1 MKRHRL
7 VLVGGDGAQLRV
19 SGDQLAELLAAL
31 KEGSSLA
38 LRFQVEGISNPP
50 GPRPRWLEA
59 CTSQMITG
67 LHAGSAV
74 LELEAPTLEE
84 AAPEVF
90 GGTGQISLLEQEE
103 PLAPPGSTALDLF
116 AAVLRE
122 IQQGD
127 RPNLRADR
135 PLLEGCLRFARVPTG
150 AFTGISLG
158 PLDAAGPTVALNASD
173 IPLLEE
179 LVLQTPLPQTIRF
192 TGKFDT
198 ISSTRPSVTLL
209 SDDGEKIQA
218 RLPAS
223 VTMEDLRALFGQ
235 RVVVAGVAEFRPSG
249 RIQQIGISQIQP
261 AHGDDELFSEAPRA
275 WGSMPVF
282 TPAVQGP
289 GSGVATFFGTWP
301 GDETDDEL
309 ITALAAI
316 R

>member
-1 MKRHRL
+1 LKRHRL
-7 VLVGGDGAQLRV
+7 VLEGGDGAQLRI

-31 KEGSSLA
+31 MEGARLA
-38 LRFQVEGISNPP
+38 LRYQVEGISNPP

-59 CTSQMITG
+59 CTSQVITG

-74 LELEAPTLEE
+74 LEIEAPTLEE

-90 GGTGQISLLEQEE
+90 GASGQISLLQPDE
-103 PLAPPGSTALDLF
+103 PLAPPASTALDLF
-116 AAVLRE
+116 AAVLQE

-127 RPNLRADR
+127 RPTLRADR
-135 PLLEGCLRFARVPTG
+135 SLLEGCLRFARVPSG

-158 PLDAAGPTVALNASD
+158 SVDAEGPTVTLHASD

-179 LVLQTPLPQTIRF
+179 LVLH
-192 TGKFDT
+192 
-198 ISSTRPSVTLL
+198 
-209 SDDGEKIQA
+209 SDDGDKMQA
-218 RLPAS
+218 RLPSS
-223 VTMEDLRALFGQ
+223 VTTEDLRALFGQ

-249 RIQQIGISQIQP
+249 RIQQIAINQIQP
-261 AHGDDELFSEAPRA
+261 AHGADELFSETPRA

-282 TPAVQGP
+282 TPAAQEP
-289 GSGVATFFGTWP
+289 GSGVSIFFGTWP
-301 GDETDDEL
+301 GEETDDEL

>member
-7 VLVGGDGAQLRV
+7 VLEGGDGAQLRI

-31 KEGSSLA
+31 KEGARLA
-38 LRFQVEGISNPP
+38 LRYQVEGISNPP

-59 CTSQMITG
+59 CTSQVITG
-67 LHAGSAV
+67 LRAGSAV
-74 LELEAPTLEE
+74 LEIEAPTLEE

-90 GGTGQISLLEQEE
+90 GASGQISLLQPDE
-103 PLAPPGSTALDLF
+103 PLAPPASTALDLF
-116 AAVLRE
+116 AAVLQE

-127 RPNLRADR
+127 RPTLRADR
-135 PLLEGCLRFARVPTG
+135 SLLEGCLRFARVPSG

-158 PLDAAGPTVALNASD
+158 SADAKGPTVTLHASD

-192 TGKFDT
+192 TGTLDT

-209 SDDGEKIQA
+209 SDDGDKIQA
-218 RLPAS
+218 RLPS
-223 VTMEDLRALFGQ
+223 GVTKEDMRSLFGQ
-235 RVVVAGVAEFRPSG
+235 RVVVAGVAEFR
-249 RIQQIGISQIQP
+249 
-261 AHGDDELFSEAPRA
+261 ETPRA

-282 TPAVQGP
+282 TPAAQEP
-289 GSGVATFFGTWP
+289 GSGVASFFGTWP

>member
-1 MKRHRL
+1 LKRHRL
-7 VLVGGDGAQLRV
+7 VLEGGDGAQLRI
-19 SGDQLAELLAAL
+19 SGDQLAELLTAL
-31 KEGSSLA
+31 MEGARLA
-38 LRFQVEGISNPP
+38 LRYQVEGISNPP

-59 CTSQMITG
+59 CTSQVITG
-67 LHAGSAV
+67 LRAGSAV
-74 LELEAPTLEE
+74 LEIEAPTLEE

-90 GGTGQISLLEQEE
+90 GASGQISLLQPDE
-103 PLAPPGSTALDLF
+103 PLAPPASTALDLF
-116 AAVLRE
+116 AAVLQE

-127 RPNLRADR
+127 RPTLRADR
-135 PLLEGCLRFARVPTG
+135 SLLEGCLRFARVPSG

-158 PLDAAGPTVALNASD
+158 SVDAEGPTVTLHASD

-192 TGKFDT
+192 TGRLDT

-209 SDDGEKIQA
+209 SDDGDKMQA
-218 RLPAS
+218 RLPSS
-223 VTMEDLRALFGQ
+223 VTTEDLRALFGQ

-249 RIQQIGISQIQP
+249 RIQQIAINQIQP
-261 AHGDDELFSEAPRA
+261 AHGADELFSETPRA

-282 TPAVQGP
+282 TPAAQEP
-289 GSGVATFFGTWP
+289 GSGVASFFGTWP